1 MNATVNVLCYKSK
14 TLANGEHPLMLR
26 VCKDGKK
33 KYISIGISVNPK
45 YWDFEKGRPKRNCP
59 EREKIEN
66 VISTHLKKYQQQILT
81 FQVEDKDY
89 SAQSLITFNHKQVT
103 KKTVKEFYEQLL
115 TSMENDEQLGNW
127 RIYVSSY
134 NSLLKFTKK
143 KLDIYFSDIDV
154 TWLNNYEKWLRKR
167 ENKDTTLSIQFRTLR
182 AAYNKAIDEG
192 IVNESYYPF
201 KKYKVSKFDTSTNK
215 RAISKKDIQKIM
227 NIALKGNELN
237 FARDIFVFSYLCGG
251 INFVDIAHLKDSNI
265 VEEQLIYLR
274 QKTGKQIKLKIL
286 PEALDIINKYKRSND
301 YLFPILNDE
310 AYPTKKKKQTRIHYV
325 LDKINQRLKEIA
337 QLINLN
343 VDITTYVARHSFAT
357 VLRRSGVNV
366 GIISESLGHTD
377 LKTTQIYLDSF
388 ENEQI
393 DEAMSNLL

>member
-1 MNATVNVLCYKSK
+1 M
-14 TLANGEHPLMLR
+14 
-26 VCKDGKK
+26 
-33 KYISIGISVNPK
+33 
-45 YWDFEKGRPKRNCP
+45 
-59 EREKIEN
+59 
-66 VISTHLKKYQQQILT
+66 
-81 FQVEDKDY
+81 
-89 SAQSLITFNHKQVT
+89 
-103 KKTVKEFYEQLL
+103 
-115 TSMENDEQLGNW
+115 
-127 RIYVSSY
+127 
-134 NSLLKFTKK
+134 
-143 KLDIYFSDIDV
+143 
-154 TWLNNYEKWLRKR
+154 
-167 ENKDTTLSIQFRTLR
+167 SIQFRTLR